1 MAQKPAL
8 EIRNLC
14 TAFPGEEG
22 PIHLV
27 NDVSLSVKAGET
39 LAIVGESGSG
49 KTMTF
54 LSAVGLV
61 PPPGRVIRGEVLL
74 DGTDLLKLDQAAL
87 RRFRGP
93 RIAMVFQDP
102 LTGLNPVFPVGEQL
116 VEVLRAH
123 RPMDRQAA
131 RERAIQLL
139 DRVQIP
145 SARQRF
151 GDYPHH
157 FSGGMRQRVL
167 IAMAIALNPAVLIAD
182 EPTTALDVSV
192 QAQVLELLSD
202 LQREFS
208 MALVLITHDLGVVA
222 RHATRMAV
230 MYGGRVVESGA
241 IDEVYAHSG
250 HPYTEALFRSL
261 PRLDTA
267 AGTDLS
273 PIEGQ
278 PPDPAA
284 MPAGC
289 AFEPRCFL
297 GQGRPICGSERP
309 PLRPLDADGR
319 HVSACHFHVELE
331 RMA

>member
-1 MAQKPAL
+1 MAQKLAL

-14 TAFPGEEG
+14 TAFPGEDG

-27 NDVSLSVKAGET
+27 NDVSLGVKAGET

-61 PPPGRVIRGEVLL
+61 PPPGRVIKGEVLL
-74 DGTDLLKLDQAAL
+74 DGTDLLKLDPPSL
-87 RRFRGP
+87 RRFRGS

-102 LTGLNPVFPVGEQL
+102 LTGLNPVFPVGDQL

-123 RPMDRQAA
+123 LPLDRQAA
-131 RERAIQLL
+131 RQRAIQLL

-151 GDYPHH
+151 GDYPHQ

-230 MYGGRVVESGA
+230 MYGGRVVESGS
-241 IDEVYAHSG
+241 IDTVYAHCA

-261 PRLDTA
+261 PRLDTM
-267 AGTDLS
+267 AGTELS

-297 GQGRPICGSERP
+297 GHGRPICGAEKP
-309 PLRPLDADGR
+309 ALRPLDLDGL
-319 HVSACHFHVELE
+319 HISACHFHGELE
-331 RMA
+331 RVA

>member
-8 EIRNLC
+8 EIRNLR
-14 TAFPGEEG
+14 TAFPGENG

-61 PPPGRVIRGEVLL
+61 PPPGRVIGGEVLL
-74 DGTDLLKLDQAAL
+74 DGTDLLKLDPAAL

-102 LTGLNPVFPVGEQL
+102 LTGLNPVFPIGEQL

-123 RPMDRQAA
+123 MPTDRQTA
-131 RERAIQLL
+131 RRRAIQLL

-151 GDYPHH
+151 GEYPHQ

-167 IAMAIALNPAVLIAD
+167 IAMAIALNPSVLIAD

-192 QAQVLELLSD
+192 QAQVLELLAD

-230 MYGGRVVESGA
+230 MYGGRIVESGA
-241 IDEVYAHSG
+241 IDKVYARSA

-261 PRLDTA
+261 PRLDTL
-267 AGTDLS
+267 AGSDLS

-297 GQGRPICGSERP
+297 GHGRPICGSERP
-309 PLRPLDADGR
+309 PLQPLDPDGL
-319 HVSACHFHVELE
+319 HLSACHFRDELE
-331 RMA
+331 RVA

>member
-1 MAQKPAL
+1 MPSRPVL
-8 EIRNLC
+8 EIRDLC
-14 TAFPGEEG
+14 TAFPGEHG
-22 PIHLV
+22 PVRLV
-27 NDVSLSVKAGET
+27 NGVSLSVEAGET

-54 LSAVGLV
+54 LSALGLV
-61 PPPGRVIRGEVLL
+61 PPPGRVVGGQVLL
-74 DGTDLLKLDQAAL
+74 DGVDLLGLSPAAL
-87 RRFRGP
+87 RKLRGT
-93 RIAMVFQDP
+93 RVAMVFQDP

-123 RPMDRQAA
+123 LPLDRRAA
-131 RERAIQLL
+131 RDRAVQLL

-151 GDYPHH
+151 GDYPHQ

-167 IAMAIALNPAVLIAD
+167 IAMSIALNPAVLIAD

-192 QAQVLELLSD
+192 QAQVLELLAD
-202 LQREFS
+202 LQQDFS

-230 MYGGRVVESGA
+230 MYGGRVVEQGA
-241 IDEVYAHSG
+241 IDQVYAGSA

-261 PRLDTA
+261 PRLDTP
-267 AGTDLS
+267 AGEPLS

-284 MPAGC
+284 MPPGC

-297 GQGRPICGSERP
+297 GHGRPLCVVERP
-309 PLRPLDADGR
+309 PLRALGAGEA
-319 HVSACHFHVELE
+319 HQSACHFRDELE
-331 RMA
+331 RVR